1 MLIDTNRDEPMKIS
15 IQKKLLSVCSQ
26 AELGRRMKRRAQT
39 VNGWFKNKIPGELV
53 LKVSEVVDF
62 KVTPHELRPDLYP
75 NPTDGLPQKE
85 A

>member
-1 MLIDTNRDEPMKIS
+1 MKTS

-39 VNGWFKNKIPGELV
+39 VNGWVKNKIPGELV

-75 NPTDGLPQKE
+75 NPTDGLPQKD
-85 A
+85 AGPCTR

>member
-1 MLIDTNRDEPMKIS
+1 MKTS
-15 IQKKLLSVCSQ
+15 TQKKLLNICSQ

-53 LKVSEVVDF
+53 IQVSKAVDW

-75 NPTDGLPQKE
+75 NPADGLPKE
-85 A
+85 

>member
-1 MLIDTNRDEPMKIS
+1 MKIS
-15 IQKKLLSVCSQ
+15 TQKKLLNICSQ

-53 LKVSEVVDF
+53 IKVSKAVDW

-75 NPTDGLPQKE
+75 NPADGLPKE
-85 A
+85 

>member
-1 MLIDTNRDEPMKIS
+1 
-15 IQKKLLSVCSQ
+15 
-26 AELGRRMKRRAQT
+26 MKRRAQT

-53 LKVSEVVDF
+53 LKVSEVLEF